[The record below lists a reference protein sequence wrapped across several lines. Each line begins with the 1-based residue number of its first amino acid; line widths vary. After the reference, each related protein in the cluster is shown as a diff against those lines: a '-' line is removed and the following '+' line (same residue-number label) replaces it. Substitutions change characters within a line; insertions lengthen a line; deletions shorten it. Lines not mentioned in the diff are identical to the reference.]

1 MVLIMIVSSF
11 YYAALAAFRGKHVD
25 QLHENYFEMV
35 FFVDMLMTFNVDV
48 MSKHKTTPIPIRNR

>member
-1 MVLIMIVSSF
+1 MIVSSF